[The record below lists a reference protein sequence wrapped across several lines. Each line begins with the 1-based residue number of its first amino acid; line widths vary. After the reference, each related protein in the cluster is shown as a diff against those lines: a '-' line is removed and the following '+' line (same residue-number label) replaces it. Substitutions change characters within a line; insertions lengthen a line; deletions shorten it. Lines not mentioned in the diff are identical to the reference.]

1 MGESL
6 VHGGAVSA
14 GLIIIRLAL
23 GLMLMTHGL
32 NKFFGTGGISGTAR
46 WFEGLGLRPGRL
58 HAWIAATTEIGAGA
72 LVSLGLLFPAPCA
85 AFVGLMTVAGLTDHR
100 GKGFFVFKGGWEYV
114 AFVGLIAVAL
124 AFLGPGQWS
133 LDALAGLKLY
143 GLGWGL
149 AALVVG
155 VIAGVGTVSGFR
167 RPITQEESS

>member
-1 MGESL
+1 
-6 VHGGAVSA
+6 VHDDAVSA

-32 NKFFGTGGISGTAR
+32 NKVFGAGGIAGTAR

-58 HAWIAATTEIGAGA
+58 HAQAAAATEIGAGV
-72 LVSLGLLFPAPCA
+72 LVCLGLCFPLPCA

-114 AFVGLIAVAL
+114 ALVGVIAVAL
-124 AFLGPGQWS
+124 AVLGPGRWS
-133 LDALAGLKLY
+133 LDALIGLRLH

-149 AALVVG
+149 AVLLAG
-155 VIAGVGTVSGFR
+155 VIAGGGMVLGFR
-167 RPITQEESS
+167 RPVPAGEGS